1 MVLQTNDEAT
11 VPYALVEQLFDSADD
26 QKTLY
31 KHVVNAPF
39 EYPVAT
45 AFLFLGFIS
54 FFLVDEAKS
63 LIRLVGVSDTEY
75 YRLSVADYPFRP
87 SAFTVRL
94 DNPDNAIATAVRED
108 KIVPLHDWGKLRR
121 PRARDEAVRLNQAS
135 AGIGYSVLY
144 PLPGSVRGALL
155 YNYFQYQDAIGDDQR
170 NFMEA
175 YTNLVADALTTH

>member
-1 MVLQTNDEAT
+1 MVLQANDEPT
-11 VPYALVEQLFDSADD
+11 VPYALVEQLFDSAGN

-31 KHVVNAPF
+31 KHIVNAPF

-54 FFLVDEAKS
+54 FFLVDEPKA
-63 LIRLVGVSDTEY
+63 LIRLAGVSDTEY

-94 DNPDNAIATAVRED
+94 DNADNAIAAAIREA
-108 KIVPLHDWGKLRR
+108 KVVPLHDWGKLRR

-144 PLPGSVRGALL
+144 PLPGTVRGALL

-170 NFMEA
+170 DFMKA
-175 YTNLVADALTTH
+175 YTNLVANALAAN